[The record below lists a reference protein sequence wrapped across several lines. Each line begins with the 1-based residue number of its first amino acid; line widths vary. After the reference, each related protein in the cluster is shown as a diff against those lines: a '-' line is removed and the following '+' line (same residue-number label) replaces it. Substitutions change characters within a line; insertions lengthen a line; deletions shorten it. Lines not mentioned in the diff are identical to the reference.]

1 MGGWAGWLWGWR
13 RLIIMSR
20 FFAFIYDPL
29 IAKTEEACLKGWRK
43 TLLKNAHGI
52 VLEVGAGTGANLAH
66 YTDTVDE
73 LIISEPDE
81 FMSKRLLEK
90 LKGFNFKN
98 TSIKDFGMEDINLAD
113 NSVDCVVSTLV
124 CCSVGNPQKS
134 LQQAYRVLKPGGK
147 LLFMEHVAAENN
159 PKRLKWQS
167 IINPIW
173 KRISGNCHTNR
184 ETEKT
189 IIEAGFTIK
198 DITKASMR
206 KAPAFVRPT
215 IRGIAIK
222 S

>member
-1 MGGWAGWLWGWR
+1 
-13 RLIIMSR
+13 MSR

-29 IAKTEEACLKGWRK
+29 IAKTEEACLKDWRK
-43 TLLKNAHGI
+43 VLLKNANGI

-66 YTDTVDE
+66 YTDSVDE

-81 FMSKRLLEK
+81 FMRKRLVEK
-90 LKGFNFKN
+90 LKGFDINN
-98 TSIKDFGMEDINLAD
+98 TSIKDFGMEDIDLAD

-124 CCSVGNPQKS
+124 CCSVNSPHKS

-147 LLFMEHVAAENN
+147 FLFMEHVAAENN
-159 PKRLKWQS
+159 PKRLKWQNFM
-167 IINPIW
+167 NPIW

-184 ETEKT
+184 ETEKYMLET
-189 IIEAGFTIK
+189 GFEILQIE
-198 DITKASMR
+198 KASMR

-222 S
+222 KQ

>member
-1 MGGWAGWLWGWR
+1 
-13 RLIIMSR
+13 MSR
-20 FFAFIYDPL
+20 FFAFIYDPM
-29 IAKTEEACLKGWRK
+29 IAKTEEACLKEWREV
-43 TLLKNAHGI
+43 LLKNAHGV
-52 VLEVGAGTGANLAH
+52 VLEVGAGTGANLAY
-66 YTDTVDE
+66 YTETVDQ

-81 FMSKRLLEK
+81 FMRKRLIEK
-90 LKGFNFKN
+90 LKDFDIKN
-98 TSIKDFGMEDINLAD
+98 TSIKGFGMEDIDLAD

-124 CCSVGNPQKS
+124 CCSVASPKKS
-134 LQQAYRVLKPGGK
+134 LQQAYRVLKPGGQ

-159 PKRLKWQS
+159 PKRLKWQNR
-167 IINPIW
+167 INPIW

-222 S
+222 P